1 MVTGKNGSGE
11 LTNADETISR
21 YNAVRLYSSVEQ
33 GWFTKEDD
41 TLGGIDIGRFADL
54 AVLSA
59 DVFDPT
65 VVSDE
70 EIRKMTSV
78 LTIVA
83 GEIVHDAG
91 IL

>member
-1 MVTGKNGSGE
+1 MVTGRNVNGE
-11 LTNADETISR
+11 LTNADETVSR
-21 YNAVRLYSSVEQ
+21 YDAVRLYSSVEQ

-41 TLGGIDIGRFADL
+41 TLGGIDVGRYADL

-59 DVFDPT
+59 DVFDPEA
-65 VVSDE
+65 VSDAD
-70 EIRKMTSV
+70 IRKMSSV

-91 IL
+91 VL